1 MKNTGMSVRSC
12 CNHSAQKV
20 ASGLTVIM
28 ALTQNRMKNGKR
40 KKKQKRKPNVT
51 KSRRQTMKTQNKNKN

>member
-40 KKKQKRKPNVT
+40 KKNKKGNQTLQKAGDKQ
-51 KSRRQTMKTQNKNKN
+51 